1 MQYTE
6 RVYYD
11 YVNEAYREELEAQ
24 LYTEPTE
31 EELRAFYDQN
41 TDLYQEFGS
50 VTMQC
55 IVLPQDIFSQEQAEA
70 ARNAIA
76 EAMGQ
81 GATYADAAS
90 QAGISE
96 YTQERTFTADDL
108 TSPDVSAFPDVEDA
122 VYDLQEGETSA
133 LIQNGDLQ
141 WLFFYCTARE
151 EGGRTPFEE
160 CKDALKDIYVEQ
172 AFDMDLEQAQAS
184 AQIVIYD
191 EAREWI
197 H

>member
-1 MQYTE
+1 
-6 RVYYD
+6 
-11 YVNEAYREELEAQ
+11 
-24 LYTEPTE
+24 
-31 EELRAFYDQN
+31 
-41 TDLYQEFGS
+41 
-50 VTMQC
+50 
-55 IVLPQDIFSQEQAEA
+55 
-70 ARNAIA
+70 
-76 EAMGQ
+76 MGQ